1 MKTAVIIFL
10 LSLLVSCSVDNSI
23 SEESQISKPINKL
36 NTGHVFEQVEQL
48 PCFPGGQ
55 QALLTYIDQNIRYPK
70 ELEESCV
77 QGRVV
82 VKFLI
87 GSDGSISQACV
98 IKSLVPE
105 LDKDAIRVVMS
116 MPKWTPGKN
125 KGVPVDSWYY
135 LPVKYMLK

>member
-23 SEESQISKPINKL
+23 SEESQISKSINKL
-36 NTGHVFEQVEQL
+36 NTGHVFEPVEQL

-98 IKSLVPE
+98 IKSLEPE

-125 KGVPVDSWYY
+125 KGVPVDCWYY